1 MAISSDDFRARIA
14 ADKAKLEAERKAKTP
29 APVPSPAPAP
39 AAQQRALVPRAGG
52 KQKAVARTAG
62 TGAPVDIHAGP
73 PHADEA
79 EQAVL
84 SAMLQYPDQCVP
96 EARRELTRAHFYNP
110 VNGELFDT
118 MLGLY
123 DEGKVEKPW
132 LIPFT
137 IILRDRKRLDSLG
150 GAYYITC
157 LFTAAIAESS
167 IPWYAQILR
176 EKFVLRELIALG
188 TKLVRASYGAID
200 DEVGD
205 ILDDFS
211 HWLDRVKYDNAGLNG
226 SDPQRIE
233 VLQAFDPRHD
243 PGTLVGRRWLVR
255 GGTSLWAGGS
265 GYGKSALQMQLAI
278 YWGCGRDCFGMR
290 PGRPMRSLILQA
302 ENDLGDMAEQFQG
315 VYAGIAATQ
324 DFNLEECKALIEQ
337 NVIIHR
343 IVGKTGVAF
352 LALADALIQQTRC
365 DMLWIDPLFAFA
377 GCDLLN
383 PEKTGRF
390 LREGL
395 FPIVVKRNVA
405 CHVLHHVGKPV
416 REKDESVTPMS
427 EIDYQYLGFGT
438 SEIQNAF
445 RAVNVLVPIA
455 HSHTYKLV
463 LSKRGQRAGAKDVD
477 GNFTQTLYLEH
488 SREGI
493 CWLPCA
499 APDAGDGAPGR
510 PPTFKL
516 EDVLAEM
523 SVVHAVKTGTLCRK
537 LRDERNMSRST
548 FFRLFD
554 EGKAEGRIVPGS
566 EEGGWVRKEAAGPF

>member
-1 MAISSDDFRARIA
+1 VPLSSDDFRARIA
-14 ADKAKLEAERKAKTP
+14 ASKAKLEADRPSTP
-29 APVPSPAPAP
+29 APQPPAPT
-39 AAQQRALVPRAGG
+39 LELSTPRGR
-52 KQKAVARTAG
+52 KQKAIQRATG

-73 PHADEA
+73 PHANEA

-84 SAMLQYPDQCVP
+84 AAMMQYPDQCVP

-110 VNGELFDT
+110 INAELFDV
-118 MLGLY
+118 MLARY
-123 DEGKVEKPW
+123 DAGTVEKPW
-132 LIPFT
+132 LIPLT
-137 IILRDRKRLDSLG
+137 IYLRDAKRLDALG
-150 GAYYITC
+150 GAFYITS
-157 LFTAAIAESS
+157 LFTTGIAQSS
-167 IPWYAQILR
+167 VPWYAQILR

-211 HWLDRVKYDNAGLNG
+211 RWLDRVKYDNAGLNG

-233 VLQAFDPRHD
+233 VLHAFNARGDPNS
-243 PGTLVGRRWLVR
+243 LIGRRWLVR

-278 YWGCGRDCFGMR
+278 YWGCGRECFGMH

-324 DFNLEECKALIEQ
+324 DFNLEECKALIEK

-343 IVGKTGVAF
+343 IVGKTGAAF
-352 LALADALIQQTRC
+352 LALADGLIQQTRC

-395 FPIVVKRNVA
+395 FPIIVKRNVA

-416 REKDESVTPMS
+416 RDKDESVTPMS

-455 HSHTYKLV
+455 HSGVYKLV
-463 LSKRGQRAGAKDVD
+463 LSKRGQRAGAKDIE
-477 GNFTQTLYLEH
+477 GNFTQTLFLEH

-493 CWLPCA
+493 CWLPCS
-499 APDAGDGAPGR
+499 APDGEGGGKGR
-510 PPTFKL
+510 PATFKL

-523 SVVHAVKTGTLCRK
+523 SVMHPLKTGTLCKR
-537 LRDERNMSRST
+537 LREERNMSRST
-548 FFRLFD
+548 FFELWD
-554 EGKAEGRIVPGS
+554 QGKQAGRIVPGG
-566 EEGGWVRKEAAGPF
+566 EGGWVRKDGGINAEQ